1 MNYWLVK
8 FAPFRVSWQD
18 ILRQGRFEIYG
29 VRNFQAKNN
38 LAKMKLGD
46 WVLFYHS
53 QEEKQI
59 MGILQ
64 VSEEAH
70 QDKTTAEKWL
80 SVTFEPIKTL
90 EKPISLSQIK
100 YDAALQNIGLVKQQ
114 RLAVMP
120 LAKTEFEKILEKGKS
135 Y

>member
-38 LAKMKLGD
+38 VARMKLGD
-46 WVLFYHS
+46 LLLFYHS

-70 QDKTTAEKWL
+70 QDKTTGENWL

-90 EKPISLSQIK
+90 EKPIELSQIK
-100 YDAALQNIGLVKQQ
+100 CEAALQNIGLVKQQ
-114 RLAVMP
+114 RLAVMG
-120 LAKTEFEKILEKGKS
+120 LEEEQFERILKLGEK
-135 Y
+135 